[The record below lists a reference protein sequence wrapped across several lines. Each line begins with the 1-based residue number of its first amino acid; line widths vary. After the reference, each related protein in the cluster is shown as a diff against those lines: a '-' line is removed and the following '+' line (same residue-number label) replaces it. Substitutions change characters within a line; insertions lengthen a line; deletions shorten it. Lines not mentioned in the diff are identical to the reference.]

1 MRLTLRSPDD
11 LPALGPLIR
20 TARRD
25 AGFRSAREAAPL
37 LGVTPRLLAEVERG
51 MRTARGISLGRLLRI
66 LAGLGYE
73 LDIHPKTDPPPA
85 RAADTD
91 ARPARLVDRRPL
103 KIRNAAARLRPLK
116 IRNAAARPRPKKP

>member
-1 MRLTLRSPDD
+1 MRLTFRSPDD
-11 LPALGPLIR
+11 LSALGPLIR

-25 AGFRSAREAAPL
+25 AGFRSARDAAPL

-73 LDIHPKTDPPPA
+73 LDIHPKSDAPPA
-85 RAADTD
+85 RPAETET
-91 ARPARLVDRRPL
+91 RPAGLIDRRPL
-103 KIRNAAARLRPLK
+103 RIRNAAE
-116 IRNAAARPRPKKP
+116 RPRPKKS

>member
-73 LDIHPKTDPPPA
+73 LDIHPKTD
-85 RAADTD
+85 

>member
-1 MRLTLRSPDD
+1 MRFTFRSPDD
-11 LPALGPLIR
+11 LSALGPLIR

-73 LDIHPKTDPPPA
+73 LNIHPKAVAPS
-85 RAADTD
+85 
-91 ARPARLVDRRPL
+91 ARPTGPSKRPAPLVDRRPVS
-103 KIRNAAARLRPLK
+103 IRTPKAASRRTTP
-116 IRNAAARPRPKKP
+116 